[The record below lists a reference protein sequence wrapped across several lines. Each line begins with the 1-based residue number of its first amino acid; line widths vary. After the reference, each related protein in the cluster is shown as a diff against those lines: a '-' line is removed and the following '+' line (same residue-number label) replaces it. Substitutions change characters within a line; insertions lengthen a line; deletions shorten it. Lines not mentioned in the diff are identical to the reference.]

1 MERHSRYKLRT
12 RAGWILFATCF
23 FASCTNKTE
32 TEELRDFKKKIITI
46 PTKQLIR
53 KSCYLFSSDSLQLQ
67 AINIV
72 HYIKNHNC
80 VDCIAENVSVM
91 ENIESDKKKM
101 LQTCNVFIISTV
113 PQHEDEIY
121 KKLCG
126 KRIKGIV
133 YLDTCDAFITAN
145 PSFPDNYLFH
155 LNSATLL

>member
-53 KSCYLFSSDSLQLQ
+53 KSCHLFSSDSLQLQ

-91 ENIESDKKKM
+91 ENIESDKKKNATNM
-101 LQTCNVFIISTV
+101 QCF
-113 PQHEDEIY
+113 Y
-121 KKLCG
+121 
-126 KRIKGIV
+126 
-133 YLDTCDAFITAN
+133 YF
-145 PSFPDNYLFH
+145 
-155 LNSATLL
+155 NSSPT